1 MFEKILLSLDG
12 SELAEA
18 AIPYARELAECL
30 GSEVHMLG
38 VCDLPRLPE
47 RLLKA
52 YVDTIAH
59 KFKRA
64 GLRAEPVVLCGAAAD
79 VILDYS
85 EKTDIDLIVMATHGR
100 SGVTRWVLGS
110 VADKVLHSVRI
121 PLFLVNSKLAEGGA
135 LERKTFRRLL
145 LPLDG
150 SDTGEA
156 AVPYAEELARKT
168 NARVLLLSVALP
180 AYRIAASQDYPGVDL
195 EPIIKAQR
203 EASENYLGGIEARL
217 KQKGIVVSSETLVG
231 SPAESILDYAKQKQV
246 DLIAMSTHGRSGF
259 GRWILGSVTDKVT
272 RAAELPV
279 VVIRASGPPHGLV

>member
-1 MFEKILLSLDG
+1 MFDKILLSLDG
-12 SELAEA
+12 SELAESA
-18 AIPYARELAECL
+18 VPYARELAECL

-52 YVDTIAH
+52 YIDTIAT

-64 GLRAEPVVLCGAAAD
+64 GLRAQPMVLCGVAAD
-79 VILDYS
+79 VILDYA
-85 EKTDIDLIVMATHGR
+85 EKSGIGLVVMASHGR

-110 VADKVLHSVRI
+110 VADKVLHSVTI
-121 PLFLVNSKLAEGGA
+121 PLFLVNTKLAAAGVI
-135 LERKTFRRLL
+135 ERKTFRRLL

-168 NARVLLLSVALP
+168 NARILLLNVALP
-180 AYRIAASQDYPGVDL
+180 AYRIAATQDYPGIDL

-203 EASENYLGGIEARL
+203 EASENYLQGVEAKL
-217 KQKGIVVSSETLVG
+217 KQKGLAVSSETLVG
-231 SPAESILDYAKQKQV
+231 SPAESILDYAKQKQADV
-246 DLIAMSTHGRSGF
+246 IAMSTHGRSGF

-272 RAAELPV
+272 RAAQMPV
-279 VVIRASGPPHGLV
+279 MVIRASGPPHGLV